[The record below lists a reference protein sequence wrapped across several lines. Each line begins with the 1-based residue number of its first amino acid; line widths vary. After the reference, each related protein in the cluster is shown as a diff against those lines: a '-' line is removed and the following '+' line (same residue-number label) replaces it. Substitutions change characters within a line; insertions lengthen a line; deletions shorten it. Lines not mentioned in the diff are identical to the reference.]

1 MRPKKEDYI
10 PYFDYYINLIPEGDI
25 ITALKN
31 NHQFTLQFFK
41 SIPSEK
47 VDYAYGLGK
56 WSIKQLINHILDT
69 ERILSYRAL
78 RFGRGDSQLL
88 PGFDEDNYVAN
99 AFLEN
104 TSIELQLEEFDA
116 IRKSTLLL
124 FQQFSKNQLLLK
136 GQMASGVVNVLSLG
150 YMICGHTQ
158 HHVNIIKERYL

>member
-10 PYFDYYINLIPEGDI
+10 PYFDYYINLIPEGDVI
-25 ITALKN
+25 SALKN
-31 NHQFTLQFFK
+31 NYQSISHFFK
-41 SIPSEK
+41 SIPPEK
-47 VDYAYGLGK
+47 VDYAYAEGK
-56 WSIKQLINHILDT
+56 WTIKQLFNHLLDT

-88 PGFDEDNYVAN
+88 PGFDEDTYVAN
-99 AFLEN
+99 AFLDH
-104 TSIELQLEEFDA
+104 TSIDLQLEEFEA

-124 FQQFSKNQLLLK
+124 FQQFSDSQLLLK